1 MLSTFI
7 MNPLGAMQE
16 QSFVSRCSLDTVFY
30 KLISQWGRN
39 DYLYLASSNSVWF
52 FKKKL
57 ASQENV
63 QDIDRYYLTVQLIA
77 DKKSINFYQT
87 PLHAAIERGNVR
99 AVSLLLSLGADK
111 NKRITV
117 RPNKKDIAYESGS
130 YSVMVSVLMTSD
142 EKLNQK
148 RIAEFKDSLSVDL
161 SAVELAQKLLKQEKE
176 ADICVRKK
184 IYELLEK

>member
-1 MLSTFI
+1 M
-7 MNPLGAMQE
+7 
-16 QSFVSRCSLDTVFY
+16 V
-30 KLISQWGRN
+30 
-39 DYLYLASSNSVWF
+39 

-63 QDIDRYYLTVQLIA
+63 QDIDRYYVTIQLIG
-77 DKKSINFYQT
+77 DQNPINFYQT

-111 NKRITV
+111 NKKITV
-117 RPNKKDIAYESGS
+117 APNKKDIAHESGS

-148 RIAEFKDSLSVDL
+148 RIAEFKDSLSVNL
-161 SAVELAQKLLKQEKE
+161 SALEFAQKLLKQKKE
-176 ADICVRKK
+176 ADIFARKEICK
-184 IYELLEK
+184 ILEDC